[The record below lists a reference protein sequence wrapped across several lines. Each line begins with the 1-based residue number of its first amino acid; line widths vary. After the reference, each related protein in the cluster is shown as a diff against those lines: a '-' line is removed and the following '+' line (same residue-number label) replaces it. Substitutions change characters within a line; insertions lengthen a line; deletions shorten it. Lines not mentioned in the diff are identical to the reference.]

1 MYDILVYEIVFQAF
15 AHDRAKENNSAETL
29 GKPAWTRVSL
39 VDIYS
44 SSVAPSCMGTE
55 PARTQGQRPYVN
67 PIHFTETV
75 ATALSC
81 LVSVQRPNGSKRK
94 RRSRLLLWSLSRSL
108 SRSLYGLCTETQWV
122 KAVTTARAKSKV
134 LQMVS
139 DMVSVRCPRQG
150 GVTLDD
156 CMSTREALVQA
167 MLPSASALC

>member
-1 MYDILVYEIVFQAF
+1 MYDIPVYEIVFQAF
-15 AHDRAKENNSAETL
+15 AHDRAKANSSAETL

-81 LVSVQRPNGSKRK
+81 LVSVQRPYRD
-94 RRSRLLLWSLSRSL
+94 R
-108 SRSLYGLCTETQWV
+108 TETV
-122 KAVTTARAKSKV
+122 TETKAKTHAFYRDRRFRV
-134 LQMVS
+134 
-139 DMVSVRCPRQG
+139 
-150 GVTLDD
+150 
-156 CMSTREALVQA
+156 
-167 MLPSASALC
+167 